1 MTMYATESTA
11 MESVERVFWELRN
24 NKWKTIY
31 QLDYMLRSIE
41 QISLVDPIADAI
53 INPVGRTVYEGSQQF
68 QKIKE
73 SGAYIET
80 PVGFIKKEFGSF
92 IQGLKLYTLLTKD
105 DNLSTLNDFANE
117 LRVAGRNGKLSGETF
132 GSYNQHTRFKREF
145 IQFGVP
151 MFELI
156 KVDETKR
163 YIEPI
168 PAILQDLID
177 KTIQWK
183 YIPEDMRPNGCR
195 INFFDEGEY
204 SHPFE
209 KPPHLEQSISIL
221 LLSKSKLAF
230 GHKLIGDIVADG
242 KGNYRGGFTFNP
254 FPEGHFLVM
263 NGEISESTHAMCTLP
278 IKRITIT
285 FFKVRT

>member
-1 MTMYATESTA
+1 
-11 MESVERVFWELRN
+11 
-24 NKWKTIY
+24 
-31 QLDYMLRSIE
+31 
-41 QISLVDPIADAI
+41 
-53 INPVGRTVYEGSQQF
+53 
-68 QKIKE
+68 
-73 SGAYIET
+73 
-80 PVGFIKKEFGSF
+80 
-92 IQGLKLYTLLTKD
+92 
-105 DNLSTLNDFANE
+105 
-117 LRVAGRNGKLSGETF
+117 
-132 GSYNQHTRFKREF
+132 
-145 IQFGVP
+145 

-254 FPEGHFLVM
+254 FPEGYVLTNYPFSYSCIELYNNLILVGIWFLRHFLVM